1 MTSEACVDDLALSRQ
16 AGVVK
21 AGAAPGPAF
30 AAAAEQR
37 SGKSRRSG
45 GVADPHLAEADEIG
59 ACRHRIVAG
68 RHGVDEFGFGHGLL
82 FREIAG
88 GCIELQRDHAQACA
102 DGFADLIDGSAA
114 SLEIRHHLGGDRG
127 GIGRDAARHHAMIAG
142 EDQDRDIVEARR
154 FAALPAPEPGG
165 KLLEPA
171 EASLRLGQARLAFGN
186 RRCRAVIA
194 FWEVC
199 KALAQ
204 VGETG
209 DAAHA
214 SFAIFCWPARPSSRA
229 MAWKNV
235 PVTWPRRPPLGPR
248 PTPSASNKSAS
259 GASLPASTSEA

>member
-1 MTSEACVDDLALSRQ
+1 M
-16 AGVVK
+16 
-21 AGAAPGPAF
+21 PA
-30 AAAAEQR
+30 
-37 SGKSRRSG
+37 
-45 GVADPHLAEADEIG
+45 
-59 ACRHRIVAG
+59 HRIVAG
-68 RHGVDEFGFGHGLL
+68 GDSLDEFGFGHGLL

-88 GCIELQRDHAQACA
+88 RRIELQRDHAQARA
-102 DGFADLIDGSAA
+102 DGLADLIDGSAA

-127 GIGRDAARHHAMIAG
+127 GIGRDAPRHHAMIAG
-142 EDQDRDIVEARR
+142 EDQHRDIVEARR

-204 VGETG
+204 VSETG

-214 SFAIFCWPARPSSRA
+214 SFAIVCWPATALLAGDGVEESAGDVPAPPAARPKAHAFGIEQIGKRRHRC
-229 MAWKNV
+229 
-235 PVTWPRRPPLGPR
+235 PPR
-248 PTPSASNKSAS
+248 S
-259 GASLPASTSEA
+259 SEA